1 MESLMVPLIVIGIIV
16 IAIWAT
22 YNKLVRLK
30 NTTEESWSGIDTE
43 LKRRYDL
50 IPNLVET
57 VSGYAKH
64 EKTVLESVTAMRAQ
78 ALNSH
83 GSPSAQAKDE
93 NAFVGSLKSLFAV
106 VENYPALK
114 ADQHFL
120 SLQNELINTENR
132 IQAARRFYNGNVR
145 EYNNTVQMFP
155 SNLLAFFF
163 DFKEKE
169 YFEIDDSSQRLVP
182 TAS

>member
-1 MESLMVPLIVIGIIV
+1 MESLAVPLIVIGIIV

-64 EKTVLESVTAMRAQ
+64 EKEVFVEAPVYESFMA
-78 ALNSH
+78 
-83 GSPSAQAKDE
+83 
-93 NAFVGSLKSLFAV
+93 
-106 VENYPALK
+106 
-114 ADQHFL
+114 
-120 SLQNELINTENR
+120 
-132 IQAARRFYNGNVR
+132 
-145 EYNNTVQMFP
+145 
-155 SNLLAFFF
+155 
-163 DFKEKE
+163 
-169 YFEIDDSSQRLVP
+169 
-182 TAS
+182 

>member
-1 MESLMVPLIVIGIIV
+1 
-16 IAIWAT
+16 
-22 YNKLVRLK
+22 
-30 NTTEESWSGIDTE
+30 
-43 LKRRYDL
+43 
-50 IPNLVET
+50 
-57 VSGYAKH
+57 
-64 EKTVLESVTAMRAQ
+64 
-78 ALNSH
+78 
-83 GSPSAQAKDE
+83 E

-169 YFEIDDSSQRLVP
+169 YFEIDDSSQRLAP
-182 TAS
+182 KAS